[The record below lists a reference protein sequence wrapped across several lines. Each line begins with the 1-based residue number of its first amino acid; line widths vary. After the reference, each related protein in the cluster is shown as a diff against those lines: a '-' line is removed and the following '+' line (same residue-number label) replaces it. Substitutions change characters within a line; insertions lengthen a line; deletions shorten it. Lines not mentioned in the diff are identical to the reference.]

1 MKPDTIIELNHGAG
15 GSLMDTFLDSLLNIY
30 KTKSIENG
38 IGVDELDD
46 GATIPLSGDLTLIV
60 SSDSH
65 TVDPIFF
72 PEWLLLLFPSHFT
85 PFCFHLS

>member
-15 GSLMDTFLDSLLNIY
+15 GSLMDTFLSSLINIY
-30 KTKSIENG
+30 KSKSVGGG
-38 IGVDELDD
+38 IGADEQDD
-46 GATIPLSGDLTLIV
+46 GATIQISKDSTLIV

-72 PEWLLLLFPSHFT
+72 PGGDLGMLAAT
-85 PFCFHLS
+85 GTINDVV